1 MKVQETSEIRELTA
15 EEMEVPTGAGFL
27 SPFLKAWT
35 RAQAVQ
41 IDCEQDPTGH
51 GTTIGNCLIV

>member
-1 MKVQETSEIRELTA
+1 MNVQERREIRELTA
-15 EEMEVPTGAGFL
+15 QEIEVASGGGFL

-35 RAQAVQ
+35 KPVELE
-41 IDCEQDPTGH
+41 CEQDPTGR